1 MVSQLKV
8 NEIIKQSGSSISIGE
23 SGDTIT
29 VPSGT
34 LLGDF
39 YSSTAFFAYKTSEQS
54 ISNVTYT
61 TCTFDAEDYDLGSA
75 WNTSTG
81 LYTAPSTGYYFFHL
95 CMRLYNTPGRVYE
108 ARMTKNLSTTATDV
122 ISCKREDG
130 ADSHSDQQ
138 SMNITGTYYLTAGQ
152 YVAFQGYIEE
162 DSSGDS
168 RILGGHNVTYVHGHR
183 FL

>member
-23 SGDTIT
+23 SGDTIS

-34 LLGDF
+34 LLNDF
-39 YSSTAFFAYKTSEQS
+39 YSSTAFLAYKTSEQA
-54 ISNVTYT
+54 INNVTYT
-61 TCTFDAEDYDLGSA
+61 TCTFDSEDYDFGSA
-75 WNTSTG
+75 WNTASG

-95 CMRLYNTPGRVYE
+95 SMRLYNPNGRVYD
-108 ARMTKNLSTTATDV
+108 ARMTRQLSTSATDLFN
-122 ISCKREDG
+122 CKREDG

-138 SMNITGTYYLTAGQ
+138 SMNVTGTFYLTAGQ
-152 YVAFQGYIEE
+152 YVAFQGYIEQ
-162 DSSGDS
+162 DNSTDR
-168 RILGGHNVTYVHGHR
+168 RILAGHNVTFVHGHR